1 MQFYFITMSFAKS
14 FKNTNIN
21 NKHAYKKIG

>member
-14 FKNTNIN
+14 VKNTNIN
-21 NKHAYKKIG
+21 IKHAYKKIG

>member
-1 MQFYFITMSFAKS
+1 MQFYFITMSFAKY

-21 NKHAYKKIG
+21 IKHAYKKIG